1 MLTPPQLEGQWAM
14 EAAEGIYSI
23 PLSSP
28 DAADAAGGM
37 AAKHAR
43 ANAMAQTITLLE
55 LMIKPISLS
64 VRGVRCRDYILGY
77 RNYFIFKSYRD
88 TVSCLRR
95 YRIKPSLA
103 KILTRHKPIILLSHQ
118 MLRSSRA
125 CRVRYA
131 RSLAFV
137 LWPWVVWWSSGHITF
152 SDCVRVYQGRLWI
165 AT

>member
-1 MLTPPQLEGQWAM
+1 MWLQVSSKPCRKQPAPMPKGEEMLTSPQLEGQRLAM
-14 EAAEGIYSI
+14 EAADGIYSI
-23 PLSSP
+23 PPSP
-28 DAADAAGGM
+28 PGAADAADGM

-95 YRIKPSLA
+95 YRIKPSRA
-103 KILTRHKPIILLSHQ
+103 KILTRHNSTVP
-118 MLRSSRA
+118 
-125 CRVRYA
+125 
-131 RSLAFV
+131 
-137 LWPWVVWWSSGHITF
+137 SGGTGWY
-152 SDCVRVYQGRLWI
+152 DRERLDSGL
-165 AT
+165 

>member
-1 MLTPPQLEGQWAM
+1 MSPQLEGQRLAM
-14 EAAEGIYSI
+14 VAADGTYSI
-23 PLSSP
+23 PPSF
-28 DAADAAGGM
+28 ADAGGM
-37 AAKHAR
+37 AGNAKHAR
-43 ANAMAQTITLLE
+43 ANTMAQTITLLE
-55 LMIKPISLS
+55 LIIKPISLS

-137 LWPWVVWWSSGHITF
+137 L
-152 SDCVRVYQGRLWI
+152 
-165 AT
+165 